1 MRTKQYFII
10 TMAVV
15 AALFS
20 AGCNSKVFQAYMDKS
35 DGKGI
40 FLPGDV
46 ISPDTSSPDLSTVTA
61 IAHDT
66 IRVVFNDNSQRLDR
80 TTAEDIANYT
90 IQGPAL
96 DIVVTDARLVDP
108 LVVELTVETSPG
120 MIHGVIYNMV
130 VVNVQDNHDNAINP
144 AKIMPFYG
152 RGAVVAEL
160 SDTPANPTNIQDI
173 DITVNDTDD
182 IESYQYRLDGGSWS
196 EEIELATDDTITVT
210 GLGETPSPHVLEV
223 IGKDSLGNWQSTSA
237 PTTFSWVIDITAPTA
252 VLLNTPDDPTNVVT
266 TDITVS
272 GAGVAAYK
280 YRLDSGDAW
289 GSISES
295 TGSIAETVANG
306 THTLEVIAR
315 DAAGNWQTAP
325 TEFTWTVDTTQKFA
339 ELSQLP
345 ANPTSDTGTD
355 IIVGGDGVVEYAY
368 RIDGGA
374 WEGGAGYPTTGIP
387 VSDHIV
393 ETGLTDGSHTI
404 EVIGLDDAGNWTDE
418 AQATDYTWT
427 VDTVAPTAVIAT
439 NPVNPSNDLTPSF
452 TIQSDDLEADDTVAY
467 FRYRLYR
474 NAVLVSNWGS
484 LNTQVSTLTLD
495 LTLEGTYQIDFVG
508 LDAAYNEQDRATPTS
523 YTWVVDTTAP
533 TASMS
538 GTPADPT
545 NVQTT
550 DITVGG
556 AGVTAYSYR
565 HYNGTTWSGWSAQ
578 TPIATHIQL
587 SGLTAGSHT
596 IEVIGRDAAGNWQET
611 GDATDVT
618 WLIDLTA
625 PTATLTGTPPDP
637 TNSQSI
643 DVTVG
648 GTDVVS
654 YRYQLDGGGWSAE
667 VTDLGTHIMEGG
679 LLAGDHMLEVI
690 GKDEAG
696 NWQSVAPDVQSPTT
710 YEWTIDLSVPT
721 AELSGLPANPTNVQT
736 TDITVGGT
744 DVVAYSYRYYNGTS
758 WSSWSADTLIAT
770 HIQLSGL
777 TEATYTI
784 EVIGRDA
791 AMNWQDTGSATT
803 HSWTVDITAPTATI
817 SGTPAAG
824 STVTSTGTDF
834 TIAGTGV
841 THYQYKLDGGSWN
854 ASTPVATH
862 IQITVSE
869 APHTIYVIGRDA
881 AGNWQATG
889 SATTRSWTVDQTAP
903 TPPAVSVTAGFETT
917 TTGNLSYYW
926 TNTTDFAEV
935 RVQLVAVDEYGT
947 ETIVYGGTDG
957 ASLGAPSPATG
968 TQTWTRTV
976 SASDGWQFKARV
988 RMRDAAGNWSG
999 WGTVSSGITLV
1010 GNISGICMS
1019 SLGSALD
1026 GVALS
1031 LYRISNSAL
1040 VTTASSSGGG
1050 NFTFSNVPVGDTAYR
1065 LTAVLTDYRNGA
1077 KTNIS
1082 SQLGVT
1088 LSCGIVYL
1096 VPTTATAGHITGRT
1110 VDANTGND
1118 ISGATVIVKDWD
1130 ENTVRTLNADPTFS
1144 TSDSGGATLDP
1155 GVYSLVISYPNYF
1168 TLTFDNIIV
1177 NGNNG
1182 DNNTRY
1188 ALCQEI
1194 AEPQLRVIVQWG
1206 PDPDDL
1212 DLHVV
1217 GPTATKDPADGDPD
1231 YRFHVYYDRYSWL
1244 ESSGTYDNNDPDP
1257 NGDFSTTSLVQDNTD
1272 YYGPESINLFGT
1284 NGGYSNGV
1292 YTFSVHNY
1300 TDRGYSS
1307 SVPRWYIYPVT
1318 MRIFDKDGLVRQ
1330 ISVPTGAAAGQ
1341 DCWKAIK
1348 ITMTRSP
1355 YSRSLAEE
1363 GTFFNNTSTGDKAQ
1377 FNW

>member
-1 MRTKQYFII
+1 
-10 TMAVV
+10 
-15 AALFS
+15 
-20 AGCNSKVFQAYMDKS
+20 MDKS
-35 DGKGI
+35 DGEGI
-40 FLPGDV
+40 FLPSSV
-46 ISPDTSSPDLSTVTA
+46 ITPDTSSPDLAGVTA
-61 IAHDT
+61 TAHDT
-66 IRVVFNDNSQRLDR
+66 IRIAFSDNSRRLDR

-90 IQGPAL
+90 VQGTGSNP
-96 DIVVTDARLVDP
+96 DVTITDARLVDDMT
-108 LVVELTVETSPG
+108 VELTVVTSPG
-120 MIHGVIYNMV
+120 MIHGDTYNMI

-160 SDTPANPTNIQDI
+160 TDTPANPTYIQDI
-173 DITVNDTDD
+173 DITVGGTD
-182 IESYQYRLDGGSWS
+182 IVSYQYRLDGGAWS
-196 EEIELATDDTITVT
+196 AEIELATDDTITAT

-223 IGKDSLGNWQSTSA
+223 VGKDSLDNWQSTSS

-280 YRLDSGDAW
+280 YRLDSAEAW
-289 GSISES
+289 SGISES
-295 TGSIAETVANG
+295 TGSIVETVANG

-315 DAAGNWQTAP
+315 DAAGNWQSTP
-325 TEFTWTVDTTQKFA
+325 TEHTWTVDTTQKFPV
-339 ELSQLP
+339 LSQLP

-355 IIVGGDGVVEYAY
+355 IIVGGDGVEEYAY

-374 WEGGAGYPTTGIP
+374 WDPVGYDITGGTP
-387 VSDHIV
+387 VADHIV
-393 ETGLTDGSHTI
+393 LSGLGDGSHTI

-427 VDTVAPTAVIAT
+427 VDTIAPTAVIAT
-439 NPVNPSNDLTPSF
+439 KPANPSNDLTPSF
-452 TIQSDDLEADDTVAY
+452 TIQSADLEADDTVAY

-474 NAVLVSNWGS
+474 NAVLVSDWGS
-484 LNTQVSTLTLD
+484 LNTQVSTLTLN
-495 LTLEGTYQIDFVG
+495 LTLEGTYKIDFVG

-523 YTWVVDTTAP
+523 FTWVVDTTAP
-533 TASMS
+533 AVSLS

-565 HYNGTTWSGWSAQ
+565 HHNGTVWSAWSAE
-578 TPIATHIQL
+578 TAIATHIQL
-587 SGLTAGSHT
+587 PGLAAGTHI
-596 IEVIGRDAAGNWQET
+596 IEVIGRDAAGNWQAT
-611 GDATDVT
+611 GVAEAFT

-637 TNSQSI
+637 TNGQSI

-648 GTDVVS
+648 GTDVVAYS
-654 YRYQLDGGGWSAE
+654 YQLDGGGWSAE
-667 VTDLGTHIMEGG
+667 VTDLDTHIIEGG
-679 LLAGDHMLEVI
+679 LLAGEHILEVI
-690 GKDEAG
+690 GRDEAG
-696 NWQSVAPDVQSPTT
+696 NWQTVAPDIQSPTT
-710 YEWTIDLSVPT
+710 YEWTIDLSKPT
-721 AELSGLPANPTNVQT
+721 AQLSGLPANPTNVQT

-744 DVVAYSYRYYNGTS
+744 DVVAYSYRYHNGTS
-758 WSSWSADTLIAT
+758 WSGWSADTPIAT
-770 HIQLSGL
+770 HIQLTSPL
-777 TEATYTI
+777 AEASYTI

-791 AMNWQDTGSATT
+791 AFNWQDTASPATHT
-803 HSWTVDITAPTATI
+803 WTVDITAPIATI

-841 THYQYKLDGGSWN
+841 THYQYKLDGGAWS

-869 APHTIYVIGRDA
+869 APHTISVIGRDL
-881 AGNWQATG
+881 AGNWQSTG
-889 SATTRSWTVDQTAP
+889 SATTRSWTVDRTAP
-903 TPPAVSVTAGFETT
+903 TPPAVTVTPGNETT
-917 TTGNLSYYW
+917 TTGGLSYRW
-926 TNTTDFAEV
+926 TNTTDFANL
-935 RVQLVAVDEYGT
+935 RIQLVAVDEYGT

-957 ASLGAPSPATG
+957 ADLAPSPASG
-968 TQTWTRTV
+968 MQTWTRTV
-976 SASDGWQFKARV
+976 GASDGWQFKARV
-988 RMRDAAGNWSG
+988 KARDTAGNWSAF
-999 WGTVSSGITLV
+999 GTVSGGITLV
-1010 GNISGICMS
+1010 GNISGICLS
-1019 SLGSALD
+1019 SLGSTLD

-1031 LYRISNSAL
+1031 LYRISNGAL

-1065 LTAVLTDYRNGA
+1065 LTAELADYRNGA

-1082 SQLGVT
+1082 AQLGVT

-1110 VDANTGND
+1110 VDANTGNN
-1118 ISGATVIVKDWD
+1118 ISGATVVVQDW
-1130 ENTVRTLNADPTFS
+1130 EGVTVRTLNADPTFS

-1244 ESSGTYDNNDPDP
+1244 ESTGTYDNNDPDP
-1257 NGDFSTTSLVQDNTD
+1257 NGSFSTTSLVQDNTD

-1284 NGGYSNGV
+1284 NGGYHNGV

-1300 TDRGYSS
+1300 SDRNIPGI
-1307 SVPRWYIYPVT
+1307 PRWYIYPVT

-1330 ISVPTGAAAGQ
+1330 ISVPTGAAAQ
-1341 DCWKAIK
+1341 EDCWKAIK
-1348 ITMTRSP
+1348 ITMSRSP
-1355 YSRSLAEE
+1355 YSQLPVEG
-1363 GTFFNNTSTGDKAQ
+1363 GTFFNNTSTSNKQQ
-1377 FNW
+1377 FDW